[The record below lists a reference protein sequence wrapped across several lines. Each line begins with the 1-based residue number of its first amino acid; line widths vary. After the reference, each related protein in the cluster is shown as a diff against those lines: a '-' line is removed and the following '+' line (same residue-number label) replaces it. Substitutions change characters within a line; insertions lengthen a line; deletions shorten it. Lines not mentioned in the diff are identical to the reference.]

1 VADDPLTRLAQPLLF
16 RLDPERAHHM
26 AVAAAQA
33 AAPLARAAGV
43 GYEDPILEQRLWGLR
58 FPNPVGLA
66 AGYDKWGKAIPGW
79 HALGFGFAE
88 IGTVTAHAQPGNPT
102 PRVFRLPADRALIN
116 RLGFNND
123 GAPSTARRLAALGRD
138 GVLHR
143 IPLGVNIGKSK
154 ITPAE
159 EAVGDYVAS
168 LDRLWPYADYVA
180 VNVSSPNT
188 PGLRDL
194 QESSALAGILEAL
207 IDLNRRK
214 AAASEGGRPRPILVK
229 VAPDLED
236 GQLDAVVDL
245 VGAVG
250 GDGLIV
256 CNTTIRREGLA
267 SPAAL
272 TAEAGGLSGPP
283 VAARSLEMLRRVVA
297 RAPGMPV
304 ISVGGI
310 ATADDAWQRLAAGAC
325 LVQIWTA
332 LVYGGPTTVRRI
344 TKGLAERMRRQ
355 GVAGLQELI
364 GSDR

>member
-1 VADDPLTRLAQPLLF
+1 MADDPLTRLAQPLLF

-26 AVAAAQA
+26 AVGAALA
-33 AAPLARAAGV
+33 AAPLARAAGIR
-43 GYEDPILEQRLWGLR
+43 YRDPILEQRLWGLR

-66 AGYDKWGKAIPGW
+66 AGYDKWGKAVPGW
-79 HALGFGFAE
+79 HAVGFGFAE
-88 IGTVTAHAQPGNPT
+88 IGTVTAHAQPGNPA

-123 GAPSTARRLAALGRD
+123 GAAATAERLARFDRD
-138 GVLHR
+138 GDLHR
-143 IPLGVNIGKSK
+143 IPLGVNLGKSK
-154 ITPAE
+154 VTPQG

-168 LDRLWPYADYVA
+168 LDRLWPYADYVV

-207 IDLNRRK
+207 IALNGRK
-214 AAASEGGRPRPILVK
+214 AAEAGGTPRPILVK
-229 VAPDLED
+229 VAPDLD
-236 GQLDAVVDL
+236 DPQLDAVVDL

-250 GDGLIV
+250 ADGMVV
-256 CNTTIRREGLA
+256 CNTTVRRDGLA
-267 SPAAL
+267 SPASLA
-272 TAEAGGLSGPP
+272 AETGGLSGAPL
-283 VAARSLEMLRRVVA
+283 AARSMGMLRRVVA

-304 ISVGGI
+304 VSVGGV
-310 ATADDAWQRLAAGAC
+310 ATADDAWDRLAAGAR

-344 TKGLAERMRRQ
+344 TKGLADRMRRE

-364 GSDR
+364 GSAR